1 MVEKF
6 DLQNPK
12 TKFNFVFQL
21 YNFVSSLANEDSHTL
36 HNSYRQVDKLC
47 SDVTW
52 MNLPAL
58 TAHIRKR
65 KRDDDDAGRESSKKP
80 KTANAPVESDVLSES
95 DGSDVLSES
104 DGSDDFSEP
113 DENEI
118 LSDVALMEELKRA
131 GCTIRRDIKGFR
143 TLLPVRVFSSCKGQ

>member
-47 SDVTW
+47 SDVTR

-80 KTANAPVESDVLSES
+80 KTANAPVE
-95 DGSDVLSES
+95 SDVLSES